1 MSRYFPGPPRPGWP
15 RGAGGLR
22 GARAHAGQSVHVHMQ
37 GKVCAGR
44 ISLGGGGGSH
54 SSSYQVDN
62 ALLPQR
68 RTAAVLWMI
77 LMQRAAYERLL
88 DLSQQLRALGCLAPL
103 APLLRLAR
111 LTH

>member
-1 MSRYFPGPPRPGWP
+1 VAAGR
-15 RGAGGLR
+15 GGLTGGTR
-22 GARAHAGQSVHVHMQ
+22 ACWAERACAHAGQSV
-37 GKVCAGR
+37 CRAY
-44 ISLGGGGGSH
+44 LFGGGGESH

>member
-1 MSRYFPGPPRPGWP
+1 MSRYFPRVA

-22 GARAHAGQSVHVHMQ
+22 GATRAHAGQSVHVHMQ

-44 ISLGGGGGSH
+44 ISLGGGGSH

>member
-1 MSRYFPGPPRPGWP
+1 MSRYFPRVA

-44 ISLGGGGGSH
+44 ISLGGGSRSH

>member
-1 MSRYFPGPPRPGWP
+1 MSRYFPRV
-15 RGAGGLR
+15 A
-22 GARAHAGQSVHVHMQ
+22 
-37 GKVCAGR
+37 AGR
-44 ISLGGGGGSH
+44 GGTRACWAERAMCTCRAKCVQGVSLWGGGSRSH

>member
-1 MSRYFPGPPRPGWP
+1 MSRYFPRVA
-15 RGAGGLR
+15 AGGT
-22 GARAHAGQSVHVHMQ
+22 RACWAERAMCTCRAQCVQ
-37 GKVCAGR
+37 GV
-44 ISLGGGGGSH
+44 SLWGGGRSH

>member
-1 MSRYFPGPPRPGWP
+1 MSRYFPRVA
-15 RGAGGLR
+15 AGR
-22 GARAHAGQSVHVHMQ
+22 GARGAYGGHARMLGRACMCTCRAKCVQ
-37 GKVCAGR
+37 GV
-44 ISLGGGGGSH
+44 SLWGGGVGH